1 MTPKLWTYLS
11 LFFLRIFCLCLFSF
25 ICLLIVI
32 RAQQIAKFAAISSSY
47 GDVFFFILYQLPY
60 ILPFATSLSVLMG
73 SYMLTKHLSSS
84 RELTTLRSC
93 GISIKK
99 TLIPIFIILFY
110 ISLLNFYMISELSP
124 VAKRESKDLVSSTFN
139 HISKEAFKNEGFF
152 KKFGLTAI
160 INHETKT
167 LIGGY
172 STQDH
177 DPMTLIIAEKM
188 SVSENNLILD
198 DLTLITSKKENN
210 LTIETI
216 NKSSIELS
224 QIGSFNSKKRAFSY
238 EDLKGKECLIHL
250 ITRSFDKIGVFE
262 ILKRTFFLLT
272 PISFGFLGLGYGLTI
287 GREPK
292 SRYFSLTLLTIFLFS
307 SYFIGKSLDHH
318 PLWAGMTFIIPQL
331 IVIYLSLT
339 RIHLIEKGYEI

>member
-139 HISKEAFKNEGFF
+139 HISKEAFKNEG
-152 KKFGLTAI
+152 
-160 INHETKT
+160 
-167 LIGGY
+167 
-172 STQDH
+172 
-177 DPMTLIIAEKM
+177 
-188 SVSENNLILD
+188 
-198 DLTLITSKKENN
+198 
-210 LTIETI
+210 
-216 NKSSIELS
+216 
-224 QIGSFNSKKRAFSY
+224 
-238 EDLKGKECLIHL
+238 
-250 ITRSFDKIGVFE
+250 
-262 ILKRTFFLLT
+262 
-272 PISFGFLGLGYGLTI
+272 
-287 GREPK
+287 
-292 SRYFSLTLLTIFLFS
+292 
-307 SYFIGKSLDHH
+307 
-318 PLWAGMTFIIPQL
+318 
-331 IVIYLSLT
+331 
-339 RIHLIEKGYEI
+339 